1 MDFVPYR
8 LLRNQPGQVR
18 ERLAEHGQLVI
29 TNEGQPIALMVSV
42 DSSHLEELVV
52 LLARVRAQLSV
63 SQMRR
68 DARTRGLDQL
78 DEREIQREIRSA
90 RKPRR
95 R

>member
-52 LLARVRAQLSV
+52 LMARVRAQLSV

-78 DEREIQREIRSA
+78 DPREIEREIRSA
-90 RKPRR
+90 RKPPRR
-95 R
+95 

>member
-8 LLRNQPGQVR
+8 LLRNQPGQGR

-29 TNEGQPIALMVSV
+29 TNDGQPIALMVSV
-42 DSSHLEELVV
+42 DSAHLEELVV
-52 LLARVRAQLSV
+52 LMARVRAQLSV

-68 DARTRGLDQL
+68 QAHARGLDQL
-78 DEREIQREIRSA
+78 DEREIGREIRSA

>member
-18 ERLAEHGQLVI
+18 ERLAERGQLVI

-52 LLARVRAQLSV
+52 LLGRVRAQLSV

-68 DARTRGLDQL
+68 DARTRGLDPL
-78 DEREIQREIRSA
+78 DEREIQLEIRSA

>member
-42 DSSHLEELVV
+42 DNFQLEELVV

-63 SQMRR
+63 SKMRR

-78 DEREIQREIRSA
+78 DEREIGREILSA